1 MRMSIFYIYLPVYL
15 IDIQWWW
22 VLIITR
28 YKMCHDSWQHKI
40 IALLMRVCACDNG
53 TEREDKFKLVQY
65 VLLGNVP
72 NRFHLDDRFNISV
85 FEMAERDFIYLF
97 IYNLIFCVGVAL
109 NISYHVL

>member
-1 MRMSIFYIYLPVYL
+1 MDCEDVSIFYISLPIYL

-28 YKMCHDSWQHKI
+28 YKMCHDSCQHKI
-40 IALLMRVCACDNG
+40 IALLMRVCARDNG

-65 VLLGNVP
+65 MLLANVP

-85 FEMAERDFIYLF
+85 FEMAERVIYLLF
-97 IYNLIFCVGVAL
+97 IFN
-109 NISYHVL
+109 